1 MTRALLTVFPL
12 RLNQITSNMIFVVI
26 VFAVDVVECTAR
38 NMKSIS
44 VEERHRD
51 GVEGR
56 LHFSSPHVRFQIDVP
71 ISWVLSAMWL

>member
-1 MTRALLTVFPL
+1 
-12 RLNQITSNMIFVVI
+12 MIFVVI

-56 LHFSSPHVRFQIDVP
+56 GSGTALVKPTRQIPD
-71 ISWVLSAMWL
+71 